1 MAKLKGHLQ
10 QQVGAGGTKDKT
22 KVNQQQQAG
31 AGATKDKTKSNQQQ
45 QAGAVPTKDKTKS
58 NQQQQANLV
67 SNSEALPSQVDQS
80 PKRKLPRDRT
90 SPVAGSPAKKT
101 RKATVTNP
109 DELAAVEGLEV
120 TDPPTTTETA
130 PPTIDPPTTTETAPP
145 IIDPPTTTET
155 DSPTTVARVAV
166 VNRSSADVTS
176 DSSGKGKDAADDN
189 SDSSGIQLP
198 ASSRSRRQ
206 RKGIGAAGVNSD
218 NAGKGKDETGD
229 ISDSSVKGKD
239 AAAVD
244 SSDSDDS
251 DSDITPPTPVKKTYG
266 IDRVQRGRKI
276 KASSPAGR
284 KNPPVPVLTF
294 CWNFCWNF

>member
-1 MAKLKGHLQ
+1 MARLKGHLQ

-45 QAGAVPTKDKTKS
+45 QASAGATKDKTKS
-58 NQQQQANLV
+58 NQQQQADIV

-80 PKRKLPRDRT
+80 PKRKLPRDRS
-90 SPVAGSPAKKT
+90 SPIAGSPGKKT

-109 DELAAVEGLEV
+109 DELAAVEGLEE

-130 PPTIDPPTTTETAPP
+130 PPTIDPPATTETAPP
-145 IIDPPTTTET
+145 TIDPSTTETIDPPTI
-155 DSPTTVARVAV
+155 
-166 VNRSSADVTS
+166 TS
-176 DSSGKGKDAADDN
+176 DSSGKGKDASDDN

-206 RKGIGAAGVNSD
+206 RKGIDAVGVNSD
-218 NAGKGKDETGD
+218 NAGKGKDEAGD

-239 AAAVD
+239 AAGD
-244 SSDSDDS
+244 SSECDDS
-251 DSDITPPTPVKKTYG
+251 DSDITPPTPVKKPAG
-266 IDRVQRGRKI
+266 IERVQRGRKI

-284 KNPPVPVLTF
+284 NNPTVPVLIF
-294 CWNFCWNF
+294 CLHF